1 MDCIVY
7 KLQFNINLN
16 KLCVCVSLT
25 KTYYTLSIDLY
36 LRIIKYRKKKELDIL
51 PFKSKKGCCAITL
64 MCDMCALF
72 VILGLVNKYF
82 KSIC

>member
-25 KTYYTLSIDLY
+25 KSYYTLSVDLY
-36 LRIIKYRKKKELDIL
+36 LRIIKYRKKRVGYST
-51 PFKSKKGCCAITL
+51 FQVKKGMLRNYTN
-64 MCDMCALF
+64 
-72 VILGLVNKYF
+72 V
-82 KSIC
+82 